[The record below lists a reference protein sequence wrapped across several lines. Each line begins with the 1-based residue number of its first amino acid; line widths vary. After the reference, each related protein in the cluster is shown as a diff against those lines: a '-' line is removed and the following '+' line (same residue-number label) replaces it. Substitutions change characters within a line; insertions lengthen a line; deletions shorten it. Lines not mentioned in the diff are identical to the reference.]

1 MSEKVQARDRPYA
14 RIVRIKEEDVER
26 MREIIA
32 DIPRKRVWR
41 SVSHKSDGTSA
52 FYVYMRQCEL
62 LLVSL
67 SVCVL
72 SIEKPKLKKKPDRY
86 GWKTTVI

>member
-1 MSEKVQARDRPYA
+1 MSEKVQVRDRPHA
-14 RIVRIKEEDVER
+14 RIVRIKEDDVPR

-32 DIPRKRVWR
+32 SIPRKKVWR

-52 FYVYMRQCEL
+52 FYVYMRKDEL

-67 SVCVL
+67 SICVL
-72 SIEKPKLKKKPDRY
+72 SIEKPKLKKRPDRY
-86 GWKTTVI
+86 GWKTTII